1 MPSNASSPLSADHFV
16 ADLEETPVKAV
27 DAVDE
32 SEKPRSSWDDAWDS
46 MKTRPLFWIS
56 AALILL
62 VVVVALFPGLFT
74 HTSPTSGADL
84 QSSNEGPEAGH
95 PMGFTR
101 QGLDVFARVVY
112 GTRASLTVGL
122 LATVIVTIIGII
134 VGSLA
139 GFYGGWL
146 DAVVSR
152 IGDIFFAIPTVLGAI
167 VLMSVLPSRT
177 PLTVALVLSLFA
189 WPQIARIMRGSV
201 LGAKSSD
208 YVTASLALG
217 VSRFRILLRHVVPN
231 AITPV
236 IVVATVSLG
245 TFIVAEATLSFLGI
259 GLPSGTMSWG
269 NDISQAS
276 VSIRTAPMT
285 LFWPAAALSITVLS
299 FLMMGDVVRDALDPK
314 ARARR

>member
-1 MPSNASSPLSADHFV
+1 MPSNDTSPRSADHFV
-16 ADLEETPVKAV
+16 ADLEETPIRAV

-32 SEKPRSSWDDAWDS
+32 SEKPRSSWNDAWDS
-46 MKTRPLFWIS
+46 MKKRPLFWIS
-56 AALILL
+56 AVLILL

-74 HTSPTSGADL
+74 ATSPTSGAEL
-84 QSSNEGPEAGH
+84 QKSNAGPEAGH
-95 PMGFTR
+95 PFGYTR
-101 QGLDVFARVVY
+101 QGLDVYARVIY
-112 GTRASLTVGL
+112 GARASLTVGL
-122 LATVIVTIIGII
+122 LATVLVTLMGVI

-189 WPQIARIMRGSV
+189 WPQIARVMRGSV

-208 YVTASLALG
+208 YVTASVALG